1 MTMDYREKYE
11 ELKNRIQKAVSEIQE
26 SGRIAYEA
34 GQNESLYY
42 DSRSYM
48 QGKASGMF
56 ISEAIVEELLQ
67 EDNE

>member
-1 MTMDYREKYE
+1 MMDYKKKYE
-11 ELKNRIQKAVSEIQE
+11 ELKKNIRKAVSEIQE
-26 SGRIAYEA
+26 SERIAYEA
-34 GQNESLYY
+34 GQNESLYC

-56 ISEAIVEELLQ
+56 IAEAIVEELLQ